1 MSGKPRDNPIVPGLL
16 RCLQQSV
23 RALISH
29 SKAVSLLIK
38 IQVVDA
44 QKGLE
49 CVAGLQRRGV
59 GLAYLDAT
67 IDHLLFAM

>member
-1 MSGKPRDNPIVPGLL
+1 
-16 RCLQQSV
+16 
-23 RALISH
+23 LISH

-49 CVAGLQRRGV
+49 WVAGLQRRGV